1 MLATTGNLCLRSQ
14 ALCMY
19 KHTKIEGPRFQRNNF
34 LLFFISDVIITSEIK
49 KVIYMAHHF
58 KPCRNQTA
66 CLSQDPFAHSES
78 LQHPIIV
85 VLLIKILVFFNHS
98 VVFTC
103 SKVNNAFKRSS
114 YQVQQDHRLEHL
126 LLIQC

>member
-1 MLATTGNLCLRSQ
+1 
-14 ALCMY
+14 MY

-34 LLFFISDVIITSEIK
+34 LLFFISDVVITSEIK

-58 KPCRNQTA
+58 KPCRKQTA

-103 SKVNNAFKRSS
+103 SKVNKRSS
-114 YQVQQDHRLEHL
+114 
-126 LLIQC
+126 IQATRCSKTTDLSTYYSYSAEKLHDKGHYKY